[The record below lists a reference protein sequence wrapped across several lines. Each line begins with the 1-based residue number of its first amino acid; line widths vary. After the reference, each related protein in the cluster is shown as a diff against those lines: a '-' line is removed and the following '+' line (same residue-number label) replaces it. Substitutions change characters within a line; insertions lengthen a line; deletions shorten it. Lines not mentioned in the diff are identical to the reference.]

1 MNETLGDYGLRRRR
15 LRLTAIVGTILLLAL
30 LAGVVLLH
38 HFWPFAEA
46 AVRSNLSEAFSAN
59 VRFGSFHEKYF
70 PPGCVAENVVFQ
82 RDDDGAPLAQI
93 RRLTITSGLGALL
106 RHHVS
111 LFRAEG
117 MHVTVATKSL
127 GQNQLRKQTTIDKF
141 VADDAELEIPRK
153 DSLALR
159 FVFHSFS
166 LNNLNGQGVTK
177 FAAVF
182 DNPLPRGAIS
192 TTGQFGPWNKSDPA
206 ATAVSG
212 KYKFENAD
220 LSVFK
225 SIAGTLSS
233 DGNFGGTFKHMMV
246 EGDTR
251 IPSFVVASTGHG
263 VPLDSHFS
271 AVVNALNGDVT
282 LQRVAAQFGK
292 DIINAKGS
300 IARREDGKRSA
311 ILDLAC
317 DRGRVEDTFYPFIH
331 SPKSPL
337 AGEIAF
343 QMHVVVPS
351 GHEPFLKKLQ
361 ADSKFKIH
369 NARFTNRDLETRVSL
384 VASPHDHDETD
395 TLANF
400 QGGVKLNHGIAHFT
414 NLSVHDDGAAALLSG
429 SYDLTDQKV
438 NLHGKL
444 KTEAS
449 LAKTTH
455 GIKAVFAKAIEPF
468 FKKKPHETV
477 VPVHVG
483 GTYSH
488 PNFGLDMGS

>member
-1 MNETLGDYGLRRRR
+1 
-15 LRLTAIVGTILLLAL
+15 V
-30 LAGVVLLH
+30 
-38 HFWPFAEA
+38 
-46 AVRSNLSEAFSAN
+46 
-59 VRFGSFHEKYF
+59 K
-70 PPGCVAENVVFQ
+70 
-82 RDDDGAPLAQI
+82 
-93 RRLTITSGLGALL
+93 
-106 RHHVS
+106 
-111 LFRAEG
+111 AEG
-117 MHVTVATKSL
+117 LHVTTAAKGL

-141 VADDAELEIPRK
+141 VADDAVLEIPRK
-153 DSLALR
+153 NSKALR

-166 LNNLNGQGVTK
+166 LSNLNGDGETR
-177 FAAVF
+177 FAAAF
-182 DNPLPRGAIS
+182 DNPLPPGVIS
-192 TTGQFGPWNKSDPA
+192 TNGQFGPWNTGDPA

-212 KYKFENAD
+212 KYELQNAD
-220 LSVFK
+220 LSVFDG
-225 SIAGTLSS
+225 IAGTLSS
-233 DGNFGGTFKHMMV
+233 DGIYGGTFKRMTV
-246 EGDTR
+246 KGDTR
-251 IPSFVVASTGHG
+251 MPRFVVTKTGHG
-263 VPLDSHFS
+263 VPLDSHFN
-271 AVVNALNGDVT
+271 ATIDALNGDVN
-282 LQRVAAQFGK
+282 LQQVAAHFGK
-292 DIINAKGS
+292 DSVTAKGS

-343 QMHVVVPS
+343 QMHVVLPS

-361 ADSKFKIH
+361 AESSFKIQ
-369 NARFTNRDLETRVSL
+369 NARFTSRKLETRVSL
-384 VASPHDHDETD
+384 VSSPHDRDETA
-395 TLANF
+395 TLTNF
-400 QGGVKLNHGIAHFT
+400 QGSIKMNNGIAHFT
-414 NLSVHDDGAAALLSG
+414 NLSAQDDDAAALLNG

-438 NLHGKL
+438 NLHGRL

-488 PNFGLDMGS
+488 PSFGLDLGS